1 MPNVC
6 LAAGLRLT
14 VVISLFFIGKVPARG
29 QGFSGASFQAVKNRT
44 ASYSPWG
51 TFGLEE
57 NPAPSV
63 PESQLPQEVVAGGA
77 VTVSS
82 DILRH
87 PLTWKARRLLLKAM
101 HHADAGNHPAAIQGL
116 HEALAKDPSSAP
128 YVDNL
133 LGMEYMQTNQFTE
146 AKSSFE
152 EAVRLMPHESINH
165 SNLGLSMA
173 YVGEWDSAE
182 QEVRQALQLDRG
194 NAKAKSILE
203 TLLLRKRTK
212 TTVPHP

>member
-6 LAAGLRLT
+6 LAAGVRLT

-29 QGFSGASFQAVKNRT
+29 QGFLGPPFQATKNRT
-44 ASYSPWG
+44 GSYSPWG
-51 TFGLEE
+51 TIGLEA
-57 NPAPSV
+57 PASSL
-63 PESQLPQEVVAGGA
+63 PESKEVVPGSP
-77 VTVSS
+77 VTVST
-82 DILRH
+82 DMLRH

-101 HHADAGNHPAAIQGL
+101 HHADLGNHPAAIHGL

-165 SNLGLSMA
+165 SNLGLSLA
-173 YVGEWDSAE
+173 YIGEWDSAE
-182 QEVRQALQLDRG
+182 REVLQALQLDRG

-203 TLLLRKRTK
+203 TLLLRKRSK
-212 TTVPHP
+212 TGYPHP